1 MQGHRNHM
9 EDRTVSRS
17 HFSAKLK
24 QFSLYIVFDGHGGDE
39 SANHAQAELADFL
52 LKQGKNLFEEMENF
66 KSYDVELAGLENC
79 EFMRPFRVITYIYSK
94 MITDRLSGI
103 DLKKPFILKI

>member
-9 EDRTVSRS
+9 EDRTVART

-39 SANHAQAELADFL
+39 SANHAQTELADFL
-52 LKQGKNLFEEMENF
+52 LKQGKSLFEGMEKF
-66 KSYDVELAGLENC
+66 KSYDVELAGVEN
-79 EFMRPFRVITYIYSK
+79 RKSTNKQKIRN
-94 MITDRLSGI
+94 
-103 DLKKPFILKI
+103 LKIRIPINYSL